1 MLNISKKLRK
11 KSIRRG
17 RRCRANL
24 TGDDSSWETRWP
36 EDILPENRHFR
47 PLNIEGWKMKFPKL
61 GMAYFEGRTVPKN
74 RALILLVINDICVY
88 VCVCIANLH
97 PQMYIVT
104 SPKTNLTMEEKPFG
118 NERYIL

>member
-1 MLNISKKLRK
+1 
-11 KSIRRG
+11 
-17 RRCRANL
+17 
-24 TGDDSSWETRWP
+24 
-36 EDILPENRHFR
+36 
-47 PLNIEGWKMKFPKL
+47 MKFPKL

-74 RALILLVINDICVY
+74 RALTLLVINDICHDCICM
-88 VCVCIANLH
+88 CVCIANLH